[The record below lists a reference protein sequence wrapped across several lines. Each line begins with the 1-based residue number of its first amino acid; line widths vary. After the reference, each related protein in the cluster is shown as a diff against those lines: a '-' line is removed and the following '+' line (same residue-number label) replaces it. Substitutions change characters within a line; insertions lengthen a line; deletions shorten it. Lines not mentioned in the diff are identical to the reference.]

1 MTDGK
6 IESMGE
12 PNRIDVFINYRST
25 FTNQQLISVGNMR
38 TDRTMRMRVYARMSL
53 CTCTWVNGVG
63 EGNGKYVSVLGNA
76 RMRVDVC
83 ANQND
88 RSDSMRIKRKK
99 INVYV
104 YVA

>member
-25 FTNQQLISVGNMR
+25 FTNQQLISVGKMR

-63 EGNGKYVSVLGNA
+63 KEMANMCQCWATLGCEW
-76 RMRVDVC
+76 MFV
-83 ANQND
+83 
-88 RSDSMRIKRKK
+88 RIKMLDL
-99 INVYV
+99 I
-104 YVA
+104 A